1 VDAELREWLDR
12 LAIQDLIFR
21 YSDAVTR
28 ADWAA
33 CEAVFAPDVIW
44 ESPLGLRFDGRA
56 VFLDMLRETTTNDL
70 LIQTSHSPVITLT
83 GPDRATATTTV
94 HELSR
99 GLARAESELGE
110 AGAEVNIDHYG
121 LYYDEIERID
131 GAWKFTHRVF
141 VPVYTRTGDVTG
153 HVFTSRA
160 SLSAGAPPSS

>member
-1 VDAELREWLDR
+1 MDAELRQWLDR
-12 LAIQDLIFR
+12 LAVQDLVFR

-44 ESPLGLRFDGRA
+44 ESPLGLRFEGRDA
-56 VFLDMLRETTTNDL
+56 FLEMLRETTSNDL

-83 GPDRATATTTV
+83 GPDRASATTTV

-99 GLARAESELGE
+99 GIARADSDLGA
-110 AGAEVNIDHYG
+110 AGAEVNVDHYG
-121 LYYDEIERID
+121 LYYDELARID
-131 GAWKFTHRVF
+131 GEWKFTHRVF

-153 HVFTSRA
+153 HVFTPRTA
-160 SLSAGAPPSS
+160 LAQHRD